1 MKILQ
6 CKINTK
12 KTNVKPIISNLP
24 ISLIKEFKKFGLG
37 NSHTS
42 YFDDYNKV
50 KKFVFKF
57 GLDEKN
63 KTIVSL
69 DSYPANWHGIF
80 KKKNW
85 NLKRN
90 IHQKKKDLWMYY
102 YQFLWNRRNVCNCIV

>member
-80 KKKNW
+80 KKEK
-85 NLKRN
+85 L
-90 IHQKKKDLWMYY
+90 
-102 YQFLWNRRNVCNCIV
+102 